1 MKLMKEDESDER
13 QNLQL
18 TTIVLANHNTSLQ
31 PKSYLIGQSYFL
43 STIHFISK
51 DVFMIFYKFFFQLS
65 EPSKFPSKLLVFRMS
80 LKEFDKRI
88 AHYFIY
94 KIPQAVNLP

>member
-1 MKLMKEDESDER
+1 
-13 QNLQL
+13 
-18 TTIVLANHNTSLQ
+18 
-31 PKSYLIGQSYFL
+31 
-43 STIHFISK
+43 
-51 DVFMIFYKFFFQLS
+51 MIFYKFIFQLS
-65 EPSKFPSKLLVFRMS
+65 EPSKFPNKLLVFRMS